1 MKKQTTPF
9 NHLIQNSAM
18 LETLTRLGY
27 HNMTPIQ
34 EASLPFILEG
44 RDIVAKAKTGSGKTL
59 AFGLPL
65 LLALHVKQMRIQS
78 VVLCP
83 TRELADQV
91 SAELRKLASFTHNI
105 KIVTLCGGAR
115 FVPQCISL
123 EHGAHIVVGTP
134 GRILQHLQE
143 KTINFEHIK
152 TLVLDEAD
160 RMLDMGFYE
169 DIEKIIAKMPK
180 VRQTL
185 LFSATFPKEIEQM
198 CQEVQKEALQ
208 ISVEEEQKS
217 APLSISQIALKVE
230 EREKE
235 ATLEAF
241 LLNEMPKSVIIF
253 CKTKVAVSELQ
264 SSLYEAGFDAL
275 CLHGDL
281 EQIARDENLLLFANG
296 SAQILVATDLAARG
310 LDIKDVEMVINYELP
325 HTIEIYTHRIGRT
338 GRMGKEGKAISFVT
352 PSEEGFLH
360 ELERAGFVFTC
371 KEVGDISPLHVK
383 PKRAEFITLCI
394 DGGKKQ
400 KVRAGDILGVLTKDI
415 GLEGSLIG
423 KIDILEKYA
432 YVAIQRDYADKA
444 FNGLCATTIKN
455 RRFKIWKLG

>member
-105 KIVTLCGGAR
+105 KIVTLCGGTR

-169 DIEKIIAKMPK
+169 DIEKIIAKMPSK
-180 VRQTL
+180 RQTL
-185 LFSATFPKEIEQM
+185 LFSATFPKEIERM
-198 CQEVQKEALQ
+198 CNEVQTEAIR
-208 ISVEEEQKS
+208 ISIEEEAHTSPNIAQVCYTVEANEKE
-217 APLSISQIALKVE
+217 QALKGV
-230 EREKE
+230 
-235 ATLEAF
+235 
-241 LLNEMPKSVIIF
+241 LLQYDAKSVIIF
-253 CKTKVAVSELQ
+253 CKTKVGVAELQ
-264 SSLYEAGFDAL
+264 GFLYDEGFDAL
-275 CLHGDL
+275 SLHGDL
-281 EQIARDENLLLFANG
+281 EQIDRDEHLLLFSNG
-296 SAQILVATDLAARG
+296 SAQILVATDLASRG
-310 LDIKDVEMVINYELP
+310 LDVKDVEMVINYELP
-325 HTIEIYTHRIGRT
+325 QTMEIYTHRIGRT
-338 GRMGKEGKAISFVT
+338 GRMEKAGLAVSFVT
-352 PSEEGFLH
+352 PREEGFFE
-360 ELERAGFVFTC
+360 ELTEANFAFTC
-371 KEVGDISPLHVK
+371 KSIGDLDTKLFK
-383 PKRAEFITLCI
+383 PKKALYITLCI
-394 DGGKKQ
+394 DAGKKH
-400 KVRAGDILGVLTKDI
+400 KMRAGDILGTLTKDL
-415 GLEGSLIG
+415 GLDAGVIG
-423 KIDILEKYA
+423 KIDILEKFS
-432 YVAIQRDYADKA
+432 YVAIAREYADKA
-444 FNGLCATTIKN
+444 YEGLCATTIKN